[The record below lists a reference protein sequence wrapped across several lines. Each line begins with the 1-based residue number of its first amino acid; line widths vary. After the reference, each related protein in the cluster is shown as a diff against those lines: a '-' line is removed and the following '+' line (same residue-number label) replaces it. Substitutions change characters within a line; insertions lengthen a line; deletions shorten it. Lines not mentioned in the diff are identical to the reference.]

1 MLNSVQLMGRL
12 TAEPER
18 RVTPSGKDVC
28 TFSIA
33 VDRSISQGERK
44 ADFIKIVTWGSTA
57 VNVEK
62 YFRKGSMIAIN
73 GAIQS
78 RTYEDK
84 KGYKRTEYEVVAKE
98 VYFCDSKNPST
109 ASGSPS
115 LSGTAEVDTS
125 LSGVADGTPSN
136 AGLNGYF
143 ATATAADFEEIVVD
157 DELDFGGAVR

>member
-12 TAEPER
+12 TDNPVLK
-18 RVTPSGKDVC
+18 VTPSGKNVC
-28 TFSIA
+28 TFRIA

-98 VYFCDSKNPST
+98 VYFCDDKKNS
-109 ASGSPS
+109 SPS
-115 LSGTAEVDTS
+115 VSREEALEKAKE
-125 LSGVADGTPSN
+125 
-136 AGLNGYF
+136 GLNEGYSN
-143 ATATAADFEEIVVD
+143 ATAADFEEIVTD
-157 DELDFGGAVR
+157 DELDFGGAVG